1 MAVPAHAHAGMEQ
14 HLSLRSHFAVLAAAA
29 AAASLSGCMD
39 FLETAATQDPPG
51 AGAAA
56 VAPDDP
62 DPDVPRPPAAPLVI
76 NEIDYDQRGADDA
89 EFVEIVNP
97 NPSAVDLADYRI
109 ELINGSNGRRY
120 GSYAPTGRLDAGA
133 YLVIGDQAVM
143 DAMPAG
149 TLTAP
154 LKSGGLQ
161 NGPDAVR
168 IVEAATGRVLDA
180 LHYEEAITDT
190 GEGSPAPE
198 DATGSPTSIGR
209 CPDGFDS
216 DDNGADFA
224 TMTPTPGA
232 ANDCAGL
239 VSG

>member
-1 MAVPAHAHAGMEQ
+1 MRGRMAAFATL
-14 HLSLRSHFAVLAAAA
+14 LS
-29 AAASLSGCMD
+29 AASLTGCMD
-39 FLETAATQDPPG
+39 FMEAASPRSASGSGSAD
-51 AGAAA
+51 AA
-56 VAPDDP
+56 APDDSGS
-62 DPDVPRPPAAPLVI
+62 DAPRPPAPKLVI
-76 NEIDYDQRGADDA
+76 NEVDYDQAGADDA

-97 NPSAVDLADYRI
+97 NPAAVDLADYRV
-109 ELINGSNGRRY
+109 ELINGAGGRRY
-120 GSYAPTGRLDAGA
+120 GSYAASGRLAAGG
-133 YLVIGDQAVM
+133 YFVIGDPAVI
-143 DAMPAG
+143 ASVPAG
-149 TLTAP
+149 TVTAP

-168 IVEAATGRVLDA
+168 IVEAATGRVLDG
-180 LHYEEAITDT
+180 LHYEEAIPDA
-190 GEGSPAPE
+190 GEGGPAPE

-224 TMTPTPGA
+224 AATPTPGA

>member
-1 MAVPAHAHAGMEQ
+1 MEQ
-14 HLSLRSHFAVLAAAA
+14 LLSLRSLFAVLAAAA
-29 AAASLSGCMD
+29 AGASLSGCMD
-39 FLETAATQDPPG
+39 FPDATLTQSPPRSDTTD
-51 AGAAA
+51 AAA
-56 VAPDDP
+56 SDGSRPDA
-62 DPDVPRPPAAPLVI
+62 PRPPALKLVI
-76 NEIDYDQRGADDA
+76 NEVDYDQAGADDA

-97 NPSAVDLADYRI
+97 NPAAVDLADYRV
-109 ELINGSNGRRY
+109 EMINGSNGRGY
-120 GSYAPTGRLDAGA
+120 GSYTAAGSLESGG
-133 YLVIGDQAVM
+133 YLVIGDPKVTASV
-143 DAMPAG
+143 PAG

-180 LHYEEAITDT
+180 LHYEEAIADT
-190 GEGSPAPE
+190 GEGTPAPE

-224 TMTPTPGA
+224 PMTPTPGA